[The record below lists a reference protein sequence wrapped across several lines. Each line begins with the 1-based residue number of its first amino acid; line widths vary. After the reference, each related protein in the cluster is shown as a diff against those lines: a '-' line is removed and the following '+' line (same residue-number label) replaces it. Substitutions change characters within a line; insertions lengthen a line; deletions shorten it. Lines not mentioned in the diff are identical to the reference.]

1 MNDIFLCCVVFNL
14 LYLAFPV
21 YDIKKSID
29 WYVSYLNCSVGRKSK
44 RWVDFNFYGHQISAH
59 LVDQKNKKD
68 KINLVDGKKIPSR
81 HFGVILEMNDW
92 KNLVTCLNEKKI
104 NYVIKPNIRFKGQ
117 TGEQA
122 NFFIKDPSNNVLE
135 FKAFQNDNKI
145 FEN

>member
-1 MNDIFLCCVVFNL
+1 MKSIRPFH
-14 LYLAFPV
+14 LAFPV
-21 YDIKKSID
+21 YDIKKTID

-59 LVDQKNKKD
+59 LIDQKNKKD

-81 HFGVILEMNDW
+81 HFGIILEMNDW
-92 KNLVTCLNEKKI
+92 KNLVTYLNEKKI

-122 NFFIKDPSNNVLE
+122 TFFIKDPSNNVLE

>member
-1 MNDIFLCCVVFNL
+1 MKSIRPFH
-14 LYLAFPV
+14 LAFPV
-21 YDIKKSID
+21 YDIQKTID

-59 LVDQKNKKD
+59 LIDQKNKKD

-81 HFGVILEMNDW
+81 HFGIILEMNDW
-92 KNLVTCLNEKKI
+92 KNLVTYLNEKKI

-122 NFFIKDPSNNVLE
+122 TFFIKDPSNNVLE

>member
-1 MNDIFLCCVVFNL
+1 MKSMRPFH
-14 LYLAFPV
+14 LAFPV
-21 YDIKKSID
+21 YDLKKTID

-59 LVDQKNKKD
+59 LIDQKNKKD

-81 HFGVILEMNDW
+81 HFGIILEMNDW
-92 KNLVTCLNEKKI
+92 KNLVTYLNEKKI

-122 NFFIKDPSNNVLE
+122 TFFIKDPSNNVLE

>member
-1 MNDIFLCCVVFNL
+1 MKSIRPFH
-14 LYLAFPV
+14 LAFPV
-21 YDIKKSID
+21 YDIKKTID

-59 LVDQKNKKD
+59 LIDKKNKKD

-81 HFGVILEMNDW
+81 HFGIILEMNDW
-92 KNLVTCLNEKKI
+92 KNLVTYLNEKKI

-122 NFFIKDPSNNVLE
+122 TFFIKDPSNNVLE

>member
-1 MNDIFLCCVVFNL
+1 MKSMRPFH
-14 LYLAFPV
+14 LAFPV
-21 YDIKKSID
+21 YDIKKTID

-59 LVDQKNKKD
+59 LIDQKNKKD

-81 HFGVILEMNDW
+81 HFGIILEMNDW
-92 KNLVTCLNEKKI
+92 KNLVTYLNEKKI

-122 NFFIKDPSNNVLE
+122 TFFIKDPSNNVLE

>member
-1 MNDIFLCCVVFNL
+1 MRPFH
-14 LYLAFPV
+14 LAFPV
-21 YDIKKSID
+21 YDIQKTID

-59 LVDQKNKKD
+59 LIDQKNKKD

-81 HFGVILEMNDW
+81 HFGIILEMNDW
-92 KNLVTCLNEKKI
+92 KNLVTYLNEKKI

-122 NFFIKDPSNNVLE
+122 TFFIKDPSNNVLE

>member
-1 MNDIFLCCVVFNL
+1 MKSMRPFH
-14 LYLAFPV
+14 LAFPV
-21 YDIKKSID
+21 YDIQKTID

-59 LVDQKNKKD
+59 LIDQKNKKD

-81 HFGVILEMNDW
+81 HFGIILEMNDW
-92 KNLVTCLNEKKI
+92 KNLVTYLNGKKI

-122 NFFIKDPSNNVLE
+122 TFFIKDPSNNVLE

>member
-1 MNDIFLCCVVFNL
+1 MRPFH
-14 LYLAFPV
+14 LAFPV
-21 YDIKKSID
+21 YDIKKTID

-59 LVDQKNKKD
+59 LIDQKNKKD

-81 HFGVILEMNDW
+81 HFGIILEMNDW
-92 KNLVTCLNEKKI
+92 KNLVTYLNGKKI

-122 NFFIKDPSNNVLE
+122 TFFIKDPSNNVLE

>member
-1 MNDIFLCCVVFNL
+1 MKSMRPFH
-14 LYLAFPV
+14 LAFPV
-21 YDIKKSID
+21 YDIQKTID

-59 LVDQKNKKD
+59 LIDQKNKKD

-81 HFGVILEMNDW
+81 HFGIILEMNDW
-92 KNLVTCLNEKKI
+92 KNLVTYLNEKKI

-122 NFFIKDPSNNVLE
+122 TFFIKDPSNNVLE

>member
-1 MNDIFLCCVVFNL
+1 MKSMRPFH
-14 LYLAFPV
+14 LAFPV
-21 YDIKKSID
+21 YDIKKTID

-59 LVDQKNKKD
+59 LIDQKNKKD
-68 KINLVDGKKIPSR
+68 EINLVDGKKIPSR
-81 HFGVILEMNDW
+81 HFGIILEMNDW
-92 KNLVTCLNEKKI
+92 KNLVTYLNGKKI

-122 NFFIKDPSNNVLE
+122 TFFIKDPSNNVLE

>member
-1 MNDIFLCCVVFNL
+1 MKSMRPFH
-14 LYLAFPV
+14 LAFPV
-21 YDIKKSID
+21 YDIKKTID

-59 LVDQKNKKD
+59 LIDKKNKKD

-81 HFGVILEMNDW
+81 HFGIILEMNDW
-92 KNLVTCLNEKKI
+92 KNLVTYLNEKKVK
-104 NYVIKPNIRFKGQ
+104 YVIKPNIRFKGQ
-117 TGEQA
+117 IGEQA
-122 NFFIKDPSNNVLE
+122 TFFIKDPSNNVLE

>member
-1 MNDIFLCCVVFNL
+1 MKSMRPFH
-14 LYLAFPV
+14 LAFPV
-21 YDIKKSID
+21 YDIKKTID

-59 LVDQKNKKD
+59 LINQKNKKD

-81 HFGVILEMNDW
+81 HFGIILEMNDW
-92 KNLVTCLNEKKI
+92 KNLVTYLNEKKI

-122 NFFIKDPSNNVLE
+122 TFFIKDPSNNVLE

>member
-1 MNDIFLCCVVFNL
+1 MKSMRPFH
-14 LYLAFPV
+14 LAFPV
-21 YDIKKSID
+21 YDIKKTID

-59 LVDQKNKKD
+59 LIDQKNKKD

-81 HFGVILEMNDW
+81 HFGIILEMNDW
-92 KNLVTCLNEKKI
+92 KNLVTYLNEKKI

-122 NFFIKDPSNNVLE
+122 TFFIKDPSNNVLG

>member
-1 MNDIFLCCVVFNL
+1 MKSMRPFH
-14 LYLAFPV
+14 LAFPV
-21 YDIKKSID
+21 YDIQKTID
-29 WYVSYLNCSVGRKSK
+29 WYVSFLNCSVGRKSK

-59 LVDQKNKKD
+59 LIDQKNKKD

-81 HFGVILEMNDW
+81 HFGIILEMNDW
-92 KNLVTCLNEKKI
+92 KNLVTYLNEKKI

-122 NFFIKDPSNNVLE
+122 TFFIKDPSNNVLE

>member
-1 MNDIFLCCVVFNL
+1 MKSMRPFH
-14 LYLAFPV
+14 LAFPV

-81 HFGVILEMNDW
+81 HFGIILEMNDW
-92 KNLVTCLNEKKI
+92 KNLVTYLNEKKVK
-104 NYVIKPNIRFKGQ
+104 YVIKPNIRFKGQ

-122 NFFIKDPSNNVLE
+122 TFFIKDPSNNVLE

>member
-1 MNDIFLCCVVFNL
+1 MKSMRPFH
-14 LYLAFPV
+14 LAFPV
-21 YDIKKSID
+21 YDIKKTID

-59 LVDQKNKKD
+59 LIDQKNKKD

-81 HFGVILEMNDW
+81 HFGIILEMNDW
-92 KNLVTCLNEKKI
+92 KNLVTYLNEKKI
-104 NYVIKPNIRFKGQ
+104 NYVIKPNIRFKGK

-122 NFFIKDPSNNVLE
+122 TFFIKDPSNNVLE

>member
-1 MNDIFLCCVVFNL
+1 MRPFH
-14 LYLAFPV
+14 LAFPV
-21 YDIKKSID
+21 YDIKKTID

-59 LVDQKNKKD
+59 LIDQKNKKD

-81 HFGVILEMNDW
+81 HFGIILEMNDW
-92 KNLVTCLNEKKI
+92 KNLVTYLNEKKI

-122 NFFIKDPSNNVLE
+122 TFFIKDPSNNVLE